1 MRAKPVATTRASNSD
16 ADDPPLWTG
25 GAGGGGGGG
34 PGGAGG
40 GIGPAPVME
49 MFEKVTEVSLSEQ

>member
-1 MRAKPVATTRASNSD
+1 MQGPIA
-16 ADDPPLWTG
+16 PPGQAGDGPG

-34 PGGAGG
+34 GGGAGG
-40 GIGPAPVME
+40 GIGPAPVIE